1 MANHM
6 ISFFHDEAFFS
17 DKKEMR
23 IAQRGDR
30 KKVFNSFDVFMQIRD
45 SLDEQYGARNVY
57 FERKMFSLWFLC
69 MLSILNN
76 IPAASSIGTLW

>member
-17 DKKEMR
+17 KKKMK

-45 SLDEQYGARNVY
+45 SSDEQYGAKNVY
-57 FERKMFSLWFLC
+57 FERKIFSPWFLC
-69 MLSILNN
+69 MFSILNN
-76 IPAASSIGTLW
+76 IPAASSIGTSW